1 MPLSDIHHMHH
12 ALRLAARGIGATAP
26 NPSVG
31 CIIVKDDAIIGR
43 GWTGTGGRPHAE
55 TVALAQAAE
64 SARGATMYVTLEPCA
79 HQGQT
84 PPCVGAIIKAGISRI
99 VIGCTD
105 ADPRVAGKGIDALKQ
120 AGVEVVMGIAEA
132 EARASHEG
140 FFTRLA
146 HGISKVNLKIA
157 TSLDGKIAH
166 PAGAPRWITSEQA
179 RMHGHMLRAEH
190 DAIVTGIGTA
200 LTDNPMLTCRIPGLE
215 HRSPVRVVLDSTL
228 LLPENFALVTT
239 AQTTPTWIITTSR
252 APRDKAKALEAKGV
266 TIITVNGER
275 IGFEQAMHI
284 LAERGMNHVL
294 LEAGTALTTSALA
307 SGQISALYW
316 FRSPQV
322 IGDKG
327 KPAFASPTIERE
339 IKSFQRIDI
348 VPLKEDVLEI
358 YKKRSAI

>member
-1 MPLSDIHHMHH
+1 MPQSDISYMQH
-12 ALRLAARGIGATAP
+12 ALRLAARCTGTTAP
-26 NPSVG
+26 NPGVG
-31 CIIVKDDAIIGR
+31 CVIIKEDAVIGR
-43 GWTGTGGRPHAE
+43 GWTQPGGRPHAE
-55 TVALAQAAE
+55 TVALAQAGA
-64 SARGATMYVTLEPCA
+64 AAKGATMYVTLEPCA

-84 PPCVGAIIKAGISRI
+84 PPCTDALIKAGIAR
-99 VIGCTD
+99 VVVGCAD
-105 ADPRVAGKGIDALKQ
+105 MDPRVAGKGIAALQ
-120 AGVEVVMGIAEA
+120 NAGIEVVMGICEA
-132 EARASHEG
+132 EAQATHEG
-140 FFTRLA
+140 FFMRLS
-146 HGISKVNLKIA
+146 HGQPLLNLKIA

-179 RMHGHMLRAEH
+179 RMYGHMLRAEH

-215 HRSPVRVVLDSTL
+215 NRSPVRVVLDSTL

-239 AQTTPTWIITTSR
+239 ADKTPTWIITTSR
-252 APRDKAKALEAKGV
+252 APKDKMKALEAKGI
-266 TIITVNGER
+266 TIIPVSGER
-275 IGFEQAMHI
+275 IGVEQALHL
-284 LAERGMNHVL
+284 LAERGMNSVL

-307 SGQISALYW
+307 SGLVSSMYW

-339 IKSFQRIDI
+339 IKSFRRIDI

>member
-1 MPLSDIHHMHH
+1 MPLSDIQYMQH
-12 ALRLAARGIGATAP
+12 ALRLAARCTGTTAP
-26 NPSVG
+26 NPGVG
-31 CIIVKDDAIIGR
+31 CIIVKDDAVIGR
-43 GWTGTGGRPHAE
+43 GWTQPGGRPHAE
-55 TVALAQAAE
+55 TVALAQAGA
-64 SARGATMYVTLEPCA
+64 AAKAATMYVTLEPCV

-84 PPCVGAIIKAGISRI
+84 PPCTDAIIKAGITR
-99 VIGCTD
+99 VVVGCAD
-105 ADPRVAGKGIDALKQ
+105 MDPRVAGKGIAALQ
-120 AGVEVVMGIAEA
+120 QSGIDVVMGICEA
-132 EARASHEG
+132 EAQATHEG
-140 FFTRLA
+140 FFMRLS
-146 HGISKVNLKIA
+146 HGQPILNLKIA

-215 HRSPVRVVLDSTL
+215 DRSPVRVVLDSTL
-228 LLPENFALVTT
+228 LLPENFTLVT
-239 AQTTPTWIITTSR
+239 ASGKTPTWIITTSR
-252 APRDKAKALEAKGV
+252 APKDKMKALEAKGIV
-266 TIITVNGER
+266 VIPVPGER
-275 IGFEQAMHI
+275 IGVEQALHL
-284 LAERGMNHVL
+284 LAERGMNSVL

-307 SGQISALYW
+307 SGLVSSLYW

-358 YKKRSAI
+358 YKKRSAL

>member
-1 MPLSDIHHMHH
+1 MPLLDIHHMQH

-64 SARGATMYVTLEPCA
+64 SAGGATMYVTLEPCV

-84 PPCVGAIIKAGISRI
+84 PPCTDAIINAGISRI

-105 ADPRVAGKGIDALKQ
+105 ADPRVAGKGIEALKQ
-120 AGVEVVMGIAEA
+120 AGIDVVMGVAEA
-132 EARASHEG
+132 QARASHEG
-140 FFTRLA
+140 FFARLS
-146 HGISKVNLKIA
+146 HGLSSVNLKIA

>member
-1 MPLSDIHHMHH
+1 MPLSDIQHMQH
-12 ALRLAARGIGATAP
+12 ALRLAARGIGMTAP

-31 CIIVKDDAIIGR
+31 CIIVKDGQIIGR
-43 GWTGTGGRPHAE
+43 GWTAQGGRPHAE
-55 TVALAQAAE
+55 TIALEQAGNLAK
-64 SARGATMYVTLEPCA
+64 GATMYVTLEPCA

-84 PPCVGAIIKAGISRI
+84 APCVDAIIKAGISRI
-99 VIGCTD
+99 VIGCADED
-105 ADPRVAGKGIDALKQ
+105 ARVAGKGIAALQQ
-120 AGVEVVMGIAEA
+120 AGIKVVLGMGEK

-140 FFTRLA
+140 FFTRLT
-146 HGISKVNLKIA
+146 HGQSLVNLKIA

-200 LTDNPMLTCRIPGLE
+200 LTDNPALTCRIPGLE

-228 LLPENFALVTT
+228 LLPENFTLVSS
-239 AQTTPTWIITTSR
+239 AKETPTWIITTKR
-252 APRDKAKALEAKGV
+252 APREKAKQLEAKGV
-266 TIITVNGER
+266 TIITVPGER
-275 IGFEQAMHI
+275 IGFEQAVHL
-284 LAERGMNHVL
+284 LAEHGMNHVL

-307 SGQISALYW
+307 SGLVSSLYW

-358 YKKRSAI
+358 YKKRSAL